1 MTFDLA
7 KLDTAKVAEEGA
19 ELHVAHPTTG
29 EDLGITITLIG
40 TDSKTFRDISKSRAT
55 ASLKKKTREIDL
67 DQNEQDSI
75 ELLAR
80 CTKGWARRDARPRRR
95 PPRMDRIEGTHTSS
109 SCSPFRTQASSSC
122 GPFRTRDLVGDGP

>member
-19 ELHVAHPTTG
+19 ELRVAHPTTG
-29 EDLGITITLIG
+29 EDLGITITMIG

-67 DQNEQDSI
+67 DQNESEAV
-75 ELLAR
+75 ELLAK
-80 CTKGWARRDARPRRR
+80 CTKGWSGITENGKEVAFSYDNAVDIYTKYIWLREQI
-95 PPRMDRIEGTHTSS
+95 DRFMADRSNFLPS
-109 SCSPFRTQASSSC
+109 A
-122 GPFRTRDLVGDGP
+122 

>member
-1 MTFDLA
+1 MSFDLA

-19 ELHVAHPTTG
+19 ELRVAHPTTG

-67 DQNEQDSI
+67 DQNESDAVD
-75 ELLAR
+75 LLAK
-80 CTKGWARRDARPRRR
+80 CTKGWSGITENGKEVAFSYDNAVQLYTKYLWLREQI
-95 PPRMDRIEGTHTSS
+95 DRFMADRSNFLPS
-109 SCSPFRTQASSSC
+109 A
-122 GPFRTRDLVGDGP
+122 

>member
-19 ELHVAHPTTG
+19 ELRVAHPTTG

-67 DQNEQDSI
+67 DQNESDAV
-75 ELLAR
+75 ELLAK
-80 CTKGWARRDARPRRR
+80 CTKGWAGITENGKEVVFSFDNAVQLYTKYLWLREQI
-95 PPRMDRIEGTHTSS
+95 DRFMADRSNFLPS
-109 SCSPFRTQASSSC
+109 A
-122 GPFRTRDLVGDGP
+122 

>member
-19 ELHVAHPTTG
+19 ELRVAHPTTG

-67 DQNEQDSI
+67 DQNESEAV
-75 ELLAR
+75 ELLAK
-80 CTKGWARRDARPRRR
+80 CTKGWTGITENGKEIVFSHDNAVQLYTKYLWLREQI
-95 PPRMDRIEGTHTSS
+95 DRFMADRSNFLPS
-109 SCSPFRTQASSSC
+109 A
-122 GPFRTRDLVGDGP
+122 

>member
-19 ELHVAHPTTG
+19 ELRVAHPTTG

-40 TDSKTFRDISKSRAT
+40 TDPKTFRDISKSRAT

-67 DQNEQDSI
+67 DQNESDSV
-75 ELLAR
+75 ELLAK
-80 CTKGWARRDARPRRR
+80 CTKGWTGITENGKEIVFSFENAVQLYTKYLWLREQI
-95 PPRMDRIEGTHTSS
+95 DRFMADRSNFLPS
-109 SCSPFRTQASSSC
+109 A
-122 GPFRTRDLVGDGP
+122 

>member
-19 ELHVAHPTTG
+19 ELRVAHPTTG

-67 DQNEQDSI
+67 DQNESDAVD
-75 ELLAR
+75 LLAK
-80 CTKGWARRDARPRRR
+80 CTKGWTGITENGKEVAFSYDNAVQLYTKYLWLREQI
-95 PPRMDRIEGTHTSS
+95 DRFMADRSNFLPS
-109 SCSPFRTQASSSC
+109 A
-122 GPFRTRDLVGDGP
+122 

>member
-19 ELHVAHPTTG
+19 ELRVAHPTTG

-67 DQNEQDSI
+67 DQNESDAV
-75 ELLAR
+75 ELLAK
-80 CTKGWARRDARPRRR
+80 CTKGWTGITENGKEVAFSYDNAVQLYTKYLWLREQI
-95 PPRMDRIEGTHTSS
+95 DRFMADRANFLPS
-109 SCSPFRTQASSSC
+109 A
-122 GPFRTRDLVGDGP
+122 

>member
-19 ELHVAHPTTG
+19 ELRVAHPTTG

-40 TDSKTFRDISKSRAT
+40 TDSKTFRDISKIRAT
-55 ASLKKKTREIDL
+55 MALKKKTREIDL
-67 DQNEQDSI
+67 DQDELDFI

-80 CTKGWARRDARPRRR
+80 CTKGWSGMTENGKDIPFNHENAVELYTKYLWMRDQV
-95 PPRMDRIEGTHTSS
+95 DRFIVDRSNFLPS
-109 SCSPFRTQASSSC
+109 A
-122 GPFRTRDLVGDGP
+122 

>member
-19 ELHVAHPTTG
+19 ELRVAHPTTG
-29 EDLGITITLIG
+29 EDLGIKITLIG
-40 TDSKTFRDISKSRAT
+40 TDSKTFRDISKIRAT
-55 ASLKKKTREIDL
+55 MALKKKTREIDL

-80 CTKGWARRDARPRRR
+80 CTKGWSGITENGKDIPFSHENAVELYTKYLWLREQI
-95 PPRMDRIEGTHTSS
+95 DRFMADRSNFLPS
-109 SCSPFRTQASSSC
+109 A
-122 GPFRTRDLVGDGP
+122 

>member
-19 ELHVAHPTTG
+19 ELRVTHPTTG

-67 DQNEQDSI
+67 DQNESDAV
-75 ELLAR
+75 ELLAK
-80 CTKGWARRDARPRRR
+80 CTKGWTGITENGKEVAFSYDNAVQLYTKYLWLREQI
-95 PPRMDRIEGTHTSS
+95 DRFMADRANFLPS
-109 SCSPFRTQASSSC
+109 A
-122 GPFRTRDLVGDGP
+122 

>member
-19 ELHVAHPTTG
+19 DLHVAHPTTG

-40 TDSKTFRDISKSRAT
+40 TDSKTFRDISKSSAT

-67 DQNEQDSI
+67 DQNESDAVD
-75 ELLAR
+75 LLAK
-80 CTKGWARRDARPRRR
+80 CTKGWAGITENGKEVAFSYDNAVQLYTKYLWLREQI
-95 PPRMDRIEGTHTSS
+95 DRFMADRSNFLPS
-109 SCSPFRTQASSSC
+109 A
-122 GPFRTRDLVGDGP
+122 

>member
-1 MTFDLA
+1 MSFDLA

-67 DQNEQDSI
+67 DQNESDAVD
-75 ELLAR
+75 LLAK
-80 CTKGWARRDARPRRR
+80 CTKGWSGITENGKEIAFSYDNAVQLYTKYLWLREQI
-95 PPRMDRIEGTHTSS
+95 DRFMADRSNFLPS
-109 SCSPFRTQASSSC
+109 A
-122 GPFRTRDLVGDGP
+122 

>member
-1 MTFDLA
+1 MSFDLA

-67 DQNEQDSI
+67 DQNLFNNYIPWSVSI
-75 ELLAR
+75 GIDIK
-80 CTKGWARRDARPRRR
+80 TKEDALRFCQRRKRPLHIHRYL
-95 PPRMDRIEGTHTSS
+95 
-109 SCSPFRTQASSSC
+109 F
-122 GPFRTRDLVGDGP
+122 DGHITYQNPQGL

>member
-1 MTFDLA
+1 MSFDLA

-29 EDLGITITLIG
+29 EDLGITITVIG

-67 DQNEQDSI
+67 DQNESDAVD
-75 ELLAR
+75 LLAK
-80 CTKGWARRDARPRRR
+80 CTKGWSGITENGKEIAFSYDNAVQLYTKYLWLREQI
-95 PPRMDRIEGTHTSS
+95 DRFMADRSNFLPS
-109 SCSPFRTQASSSC
+109 A
-122 GPFRTRDLVGDGP
+122 

>member
-7 KLDTAKVAEEGA
+7 TLDTAKVAEEGA
-19 ELHVAHPTTG
+19 ELLVSHPTTG
-29 EDLGITITLIG
+29 EDLGIKIVLIG

-67 DQNEQDSI
+67 DQNESDAV

-80 CTKGWARRDARPRRR
+80 CTKGWSGITENGKDIPFNHENAVELYTKYLWLREQI
-95 PPRMDRIEGTHTSS
+95 DRFMADRSNFLPS
-109 SCSPFRTQASSSC
+109 A
-122 GPFRTRDLVGDGP
+122 

>member
-7 KLDTAKVAEEGA
+7 TLDTAKVAEEGA
-19 ELHVAHPTTG
+19 ELRVAHPTTG

-40 TDSKTFRDISKSRAT
+40 TDSKTFRDISKIRAT
-55 ASLKKKTREIDL
+55 MALKKKTREIDL

-80 CTKGWARRDARPRRR
+80 CTKGWSGITENGKDIPFSYENAVKIYTKYLWLREQI
-95 PPRMDRIEGTHTSS
+95 DRFMADRSNFLPS
-109 SCSPFRTQASSSC
+109 A
-122 GPFRTRDLVGDGP
+122 

>member
-7 KLDTAKVAEEGA
+7 TLDTSKVAEEGA
-19 ELHVAHPTTG
+19 ELLDSHPTTG
-29 EDLGITITLIG
+29 EDLGIKIVLIG

-80 CTKGWARRDARPRRR
+80 CTKGWSGITENGKDIPFGHENAVELYTKYLWLREQI
-95 PPRMDRIEGTHTSS
+95 DRFMADRSNFLPS
-109 SCSPFRTQASSSC
+109 A
-122 GPFRTRDLVGDGP
+122 

>member
-19 ELHVAHPTTG
+19 DLRVAHPTTG

-67 DQNEQDSI
+67 DQNESDAVD
-75 ELLAR
+75 LLAK
-80 CTKGWARRDARPRRR
+80 CTKGWSGITENGKEVAFSYDNAVQLYTKYLWLREQI
-95 PPRMDRIEGTHTSS
+95 DRFMADRSNFLPS
-109 SCSPFRTQASSSC
+109 A
-122 GPFRTRDLVGDGP
+122 

>member
-19 ELHVAHPTTG
+19 ELRVAHPTTG

-67 DQNEQDSI
+67 DQNESDAV
-75 ELLAR
+75 ELLAK
-80 CTKGWARRDARPRRR
+80 CTKGWTGITENGKEIVFSHDNAVQLYTKYLWLREQI
-95 PPRMDRIEGTHTSS
+95 DRFMADRSNFLPS
-109 SCSPFRTQASSSC
+109 A
-122 GPFRTRDLVGDGP
+122 

>member
-1 MTFDLA
+1 MSFDLA

-67 DQNEQDSI
+67 DQNESDAVD
-75 ELLAR
+75 LLAK
-80 CTKGWARRDARPRRR
+80 CTKGWSGITENGKEVAFSYDNAVQIYTKYLWLREQI
-95 PPRMDRIEGTHTSS
+95 DRFMADRSNFLPS
-109 SCSPFRTQASSSC
+109 A
-122 GPFRTRDLVGDGP
+122 